1 MVPCH
6 LSTLVLRVPIP
17 HMTAH
22 GCSTSADGRP
32 AIHPTMSA
40 ARMSPCPTMPPN
52 VLASD
57 KDPKRARAMKARRR
71 VQARRRAAQ
80 RRPPNRGKAAC
91 AAYAQAAFRKRL
103 CGGALVQLGAGR
115 NMIVHHQKMQ
125 SFLSLFV
132 MYGADQHAAG
142 INSHHLARRQVDNGN
157 RSLSYQ
163 IFRLI
168 IIVDSAEDYTI
179 LI

>member
-103 CGGALVQLGAGR
+103 CGGALVQLGAGGDAVV
-115 NMIVHHQKMQ
+115 NHQEVQ
-125 SFLSLFV
+125 ALFAFLL
-132 MYGADQHAAG
+132 MDGRQQHAA
-142 INSHHLARRQVDNGN
+142 ARPVIQGPGLNQPISKLHIPFKRALN
-157 RSLSYQ
+157 
-163 IFRLI
+163 
-168 IIVDSAEDYTI
+168 
-179 LI
+179 